1 MILPEKN
8 KAVVGPEET
17 GKCRDGIAVP
27 GKPTDAGT
35 GAKHSDTDAPTKEL
49 TPEEQMALFEK
60 ELKDND
66 WGHQPC

>member
-1 MILPEKN
+1 MILPDKN
-8 KAVVGPEET
+8 KTIVEREVIEKRDDSVGAPGAPADPGVET
-17 GKCRDGIAVP
+17 S
-27 GKPTDAGT
+27 
-35 GAKHSDTDAPTKEL
+35 GANALTKML

>member
-1 MILPEKN
+1 MILPDKN
-8 KAVVGPEET
+8 KAVVESEEMA
-17 GKCRDGIAVP
+17 KRHDGVAVP
-27 GKPTDAGT
+27 STPADAGT
-35 GAKHSDTDAPTKEL
+35 GVKTSDADAPTKEL